1 MFTGIIQHMG
11 RIAAVDA
18 AEGGLGLWID
28 PQDWSHR
35 PAHGDSVAVNG
46 CCLTVTTNQAGP
58 GEREHALKFDVIH
71 QTRRLTTLG
80 SLRAGDMVNLEHAAT
95 PTTLL
100 GGHLVQGHVD
110 GVGTVASIDQSG
122 GEWRVR
128 IAPPPLL
135 MEFIAAQGS
144 ICVDGVSLTVASLG
158 EDLFEV
164 ALIPTTLRL
173 TSLANLSA
181 GSSVNVEVD
190 CIAKTVVNWLKRTE
204 NRKP

>member
-11 RIAAVDA
+11 RVAAVEP
-18 AEGGLGLWID
+18 AEGGQSLWID
-28 PQDWSHR
+28 PQDWSHE

-46 CCLTVTTNQAGP
+46 CCLTVATDQANL
-58 GEREHALKFDVIH
+58 GERSQALKFDVVH
-71 QTRRLTTLG
+71 QTLRLTTLG
-80 SLRAGDMVNLEHAAT
+80 DLRAGEMVNLEHAAT

-110 GVGTVASIDQSG
+110 GVGTVVSIDRSS

-128 IAPPPLL
+128 IAPPLSL

-158 EDLFEV
+158 KDWSEV

-173 TSLANLSA
+173 TNLTNLAP
-181 GSSVNVEVD
+181 GSNVNIEID

-204 NRKP
+204 LRKP